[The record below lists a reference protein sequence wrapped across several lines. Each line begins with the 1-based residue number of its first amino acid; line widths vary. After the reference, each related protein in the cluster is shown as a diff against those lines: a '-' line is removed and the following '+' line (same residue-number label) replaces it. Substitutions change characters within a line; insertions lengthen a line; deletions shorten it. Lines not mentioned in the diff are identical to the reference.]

1 MVFSLPN
8 PCHHSNIL
16 FFSNLASQLTKAQP
30 IPFNHHSFLSF
41 KRGRTNSAIEKTGM
55 KPETKEKEERK
66 SQQQNWNF
74 VSILFSVFE
83 LETWMQSQYIS
94 NINKYNCIDL
104 PFMNLAWWRC
114 REMKLQYKEEHN
126 G

>member
-1 MVFSLPN
+1 
-8 PCHHSNIL
+8 
-16 FFSNLASQLTKAQP
+16 
-30 IPFNHHSFLSF
+30 
-41 KRGRTNSAIEKTGM
+41 M

-74 VSILFSVFE
+74 VSILCSAFK
-83 LETWMQSQYIS
+83 LETWMQSQYVS
-94 NINKYNCIDL
+94 NINKYNGIDL

-114 REMKLQYKEEHN
+114 REMKLQYKEEQN